1 MKSIHP
7 LLKCLLLLIAFS
19 NLVHAFY
26 DPGQGRW
33 VSRDPIEER
42 GGSNLY
48 CFVENDGVGSIDR
61 LGLDLAVNL
70 QVAVQQ
76 ELDDN
81 NTLVVVSVGDAWAAT
96 HATGDTKT
104 KKLTLRKWVQ
114 GRSQFATSSGD
125 SPAFIDN
132 NDYGDG
138 LGMAGGDRFDPAPN
152 VNNAQSVRFRNMVQ
166 NNVEAQYFIVVEGT
180 EKECD
185 FTLRVEFTLN
195 GESLNLSI
203 DDRTVTGVNEPV
215 VTVSDRIHVVEQRAT
230 NPANM
235 AFPPNGNVPYPA
247 RP

>member
-1 MKSIHP
+1 MKTIPP

-19 NLVHAFY
+19 NFAHAFY

-33 VSRDPIEER
+33 LSRDPIEER
-42 GGSNLY
+42 GGVNLY
-48 CFVENDGVGSIDR
+48 AFVENDGIGGVDR

-70 QVAVQQ
+70 QIAVNQ
-76 ELDDN
+76 ETDQYGEV
-81 NTLVVVSVGDAWAAT
+81 TVFVGSAWAAT

-104 KKLTLRKWVQ
+104 EKLTLRRWVQ
-114 GRSQFATSSGD
+114 GQSLSVTSSG
-125 SPAFIDN
+125 SEPAFLDN
-132 NDYGDG
+132 NDYGEDIPRG
-138 LGMAGGDRFDPAPN
+138 VGDRFDPAPN
-152 VNNAQSVRFRNMVQ
+152 VNNAQSVRFSGMVQ

-180 EKECD
+180 EKECE

-195 GESLNLSI
+195 GENLNLSI
-203 DDRTVTGVNEPV
+203 DDRTVTGVNKPV
-215 VTVSDRIHVVEQRAT
+215 VTVSDRIHVLNQRAT